1 MVSRLCQQNHVKN
14 NLLYRGRIRV
24 NSILYALNNK
34 TVIHGDKGHQRH
46 ICSGFL
52 LLLFHLDMDF
62 YFYYHLRYSSGV
74 WLLYRAL
81 CLKKCFSQVSA
92 VIMQLFILLPLGRP
106 LWSVVLWIYLQN
118 RLHCVALDA
127 CSWQSDKIP
136 LFTFRL
142 VLYLLS
148 LYQSLPHILPELL
161 DESSGNKYRFLY
173 GLCFFLSFQKNGLYY
188 VWISPIPPYPTL
200 LDGTRNKI
208 TSELPGTYSTLSA
221 TTCFLQ

>member
-1 MVSRLCQQNHVKN
+1 MYFMEKKEGVTINADEVGSNQPHASLHSFQLPDRLCVAEKMVSRLCQQNHVKN

-81 CLKKCFSQVSA
+81 CLKKCCLSGKCCHYA
-92 VIMQLFILLPLGRP
+92 VIYPFTIRASSLISSFMDLLTKQITLCCFG
-106 LWSVVLWIYLQN
+106 
-118 RLHCVALDA
+118 CM
-127 CSWQSDKIP
+127 
-136 LFTFRL
+136 
-142 VLYLLS
+142 
-148 LYQSLPHILPELL
+148 
-161 DESSGNKYRFLY
+161 FLT
-173 GLCFFLSFQKNGLYY
+173 
-188 VWISPIPPYPTL
+188 I
-200 LDGTRNKI
+200 R
-208 TSELPGTYSTLSA
+208 
-221 TTCFLQ
+221 